1 MDKAVPL
8 FKPFETIFYLKKIEQ
23 GKVLF
28 VSVKFQMNLKI

>member
-8 FKPFETIFYLKKIEQ
+8 FKPFKTIFYLKKFEQ

-28 VSVKFQMNLKI
+28 VSVKFQLSLKF